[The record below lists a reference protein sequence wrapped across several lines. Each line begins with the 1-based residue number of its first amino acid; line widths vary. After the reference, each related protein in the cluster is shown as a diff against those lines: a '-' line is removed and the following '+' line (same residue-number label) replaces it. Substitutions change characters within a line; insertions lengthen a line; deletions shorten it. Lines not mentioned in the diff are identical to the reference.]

1 MTNRQ
6 SQSLGRT
13 VLCVDDDVH
22 LTDLLQYALTREGY
36 NVRVAHDGAT
46 AVRLVDLDPPDVAIL
61 DANLPDTD
69 GFTLCVQ
76 LRSGFGIP
84 VIMLTARQSDE
95 DQIAGLGR
103 GADDYIIKPFNMQI
117 LIHRLRAVIQRAYPV
132 VSLRNEARSYQVGS
146 GVFNPE
152 HSQIVSGTTM
162 VKLTPTE
169 SKILALLLHHE
180 GNPVPAQRI
189 MNHVWGFDT
198 ESEIAVV
205 KTHVRRLRTKITQ
218 AIGSI
223 SVIQTVPNVG
233 YMFRQELMENGSRH
247 VDHPEEMSC

>member
-1 MTNRQ
+1 
-6 SQSLGRT
+6 
-13 VLCVDDDVH
+13 
-22 LTDLLQYALTREGY
+22 
-36 NVRVAHDGAT
+36 
-46 AVRLVDLDPPDVAIL
+46 
-61 DANLPDTD
+61 
-69 GFTLCVQ
+69 
-76 LRSGFGIP
+76 
-84 VIMLTARQSDE
+84 
-95 DQIAGLGR
+95 
-103 GADDYIIKPFNMQI
+103 
-117 LIHRLRAVIQRAYPV
+117 
-132 VSLRNEARSYQVGS
+132 
-146 GVFNPE
+146 
-152 HSQIVSGTTM
+152 M

>member
-1 MTNRQ
+1 MITRK

-36 NVRVAHDGAT
+36 NVRVAHDGVSAL
-46 AVRLVDLDPPDVAIL
+46 RLVDLDPPDVAIL

-76 LRSGFGIP
+76 LRSGLGIP
-84 VIMLTARQSDE
+84 VVILTARQSDE

-132 VSLRNEARSYQVGS
+132 ATLREEARSYQVGS

-152 HSQIVSGTTM
+152 QSQIMGGTTA

-169 SKILALLLHHE
+169 SKILALLVHHE

-189 MNHVWGFDT
+189 MNHVWGFET
-198 ESEIAVV
+198 ESGIAVV
-205 KTHVRRLRTKITQ
+205 KTHVRRLRAKITQ

-233 YMFRQELMENGSRH
+233 YMFRQESTEESGRH
-247 VDHPEEMSC
+247 VDHPEEVSC